1 MIIATDNLQ
10 DTVNTY
16 SYSSEVG
23 FIEVAINQVKDS
35 RIFVAEVLKAKFNIS
50 RKIQIRVILLQTT
63 PKFWTSANICVI
75 ANQEEFSQCKQ
86 K

>member
-63 PKFWTSANICVI
+63 PKF
-75 ANQEEFSQCKQ
+75 
-86 K
+86 